1 MLQYY
6 HMLNFY
12 QKRSWRAVVYSPV
25 ILALLALACLYL
37 AHSVYNRYIIERE
50 MAGRQAEAEAELQSL
65 EQRKDMLQK
74 KVDYLSNDRGI
85 EAEMRRNFD
94 VAREGEK
101 VVVILDDVQSTSQIK
116 VLLPTISTTTRVWY
130 KFWQ

>member
-1 MLQYY
+1 
-6 HMLNFY
+6 MLNFY
-12 QKRSWRAVVYSPV
+12 QKRSWRTVLYSP
-25 ILALLALACLYL
+25 ITLTFLMMISLYL
-37 AHSVYNRYIIERE
+37 AYVTYNRYVIERE
-50 MAGRQAEAEAELQSL
+50 MSSRQLDAENELKTL
-65 EQRKDMLQK
+65 EQRRDTLQK

-101 VVVILDDVQSTSQIK
+101 VVIILDDEIATNNIEPLSTIT
-116 VLLPTISTTTRVWY
+116 PTTTRPWY

>member
-1 MLQYY
+1 
-6 HMLNFY
+6 MLNFY
-12 QKRSWRAVVYSPV
+12 QKRSWRTILYSPITLTFLV
-25 ILALLALACLYL
+25 MISLYL
-37 AHSVYNRYIIERE
+37 AFVTYNRYVIERE
-50 MAGRQAEAEAELQSL
+50 MSSRQLDAENELKIL
-65 EQRKDMLQK
+65 EQRRDTLQK

>member
-1 MLQYY
+1 
-6 HMLNFY
+6 MLNFY
-12 QKRSWRAVVYSPV
+12 QKRSWRTILYSP
-25 ILALLALACLYL
+25 IALTFLVMISLYL
-37 AHSVYNRYIIERE
+37 AFVTYNRYVIERE
-50 MAGRQAEAEAELQSL
+50 MSSRQLDAENELKIL
-65 EQRKDMLQK
+65 EQRRDTLQK

-101 VVVILDDVQSTSQIK
+101 VVIILDDEIATNNIEPLSSIT
-116 VLLPTISTTTRVWY
+116 PTTTRPWY

>member
-1 MLQYY
+1 
-6 HMLNFY
+6 MLNFY
-12 QKRSWRAVVYSPV
+12 QKRSWRTILYSP
-25 ILALLALACLYL
+25 IALTFLVMISLYL
-37 AHSVYNRYIIERE
+37 AFVTYNRYVIERE
-50 MAGRQAEAEAELQSL
+50 MSSRQLDAENELKIL
-65 EQRKDMLQK
+65 EQRRDTLQK

-85 EAEMRRNFD
+85 EAEMIRNFD

>member
-1 MLQYY
+1 
-6 HMLNFY
+6 MLNFY
-12 QKRSWRAVVYSPV
+12 QKRSWRTILYSP
-25 ILALLALACLYL
+25 IALTFLVMISLYL
-37 AHSVYNRYIIERE
+37 AFVTYNRYVIERE
-50 MAGRQAEAEAELQSL
+50 MSSRQLDAENELKIL
-65 EQRKDMLQK
+65 EQRRDTLQK

>member
-1 MLQYY
+1 
-6 HMLNFY
+6 MLNFY
-12 QKRSWRAVVYSPV
+12 QKRSWRTVLYSP
-25 ILALLALACLYL
+25 ITLTFLMMISLYL
-37 AHSVYNRYIIERE
+37 AYVTYNRYVIERE
-50 MAGRQAEAEAELQSL
+50 MSSRQLDAENELKTL
-65 EQRKDMLQK
+65 EQRRDTLQK

>member
-1 MLQYY
+1 
-6 HMLNFY
+6 MLNFY
-12 QKRSWRAVVYSPV
+12 QKRSWRTVLYSP
-25 ILALLALACLYL
+25 ITLTFLMMIFLYL
-37 AHSVYNRYIIERE
+37 AYVTYNRYVIERE
-50 MAGRQAEAEAELQSL
+50 MSSRQLDAENELKTL
-65 EQRKDMLQK
+65 EQRRDTLQK

-101 VVVILDDVQSTSQIK
+101 VVIILDDEIATNNIEPLSSIT
-116 VLLPTISTTTRVWY
+116 PTTTRPWY

>member
-1 MLQYY
+1 
-6 HMLNFY
+6 MLNFY
-12 QKRSWRAVVYSPV
+12 QKRSWRTILYSP
-25 ILALLALACLYL
+25 IALTFLVMISLYL
-37 AHSVYNRYIIERE
+37 AFVTYNRYVIERE
-50 MAGRQAEAEAELQSL
+50 MSSRQLDAENELKTL
-65 EQRKDMLQK
+65 EQRRDTLQK

-101 VVVILDDVQSTSQIK
+101 VVIILDDEIATNNIEPLSSIT
-116 VLLPTISTTTRVWY
+116 PTTTRPWY

>member
-1 MLQYY
+1 
-6 HMLNFY
+6 MLNFY
-12 QKRSWRAVVYSPV
+12 QKRSWRTVLYSP
-25 ILALLALACLYL
+25 ITLTFLMMISLYL
-37 AHSVYNRYIIERE
+37 AYVTYNRYVIERE
-50 MAGRQAEAEAELQSL
+50 MSSRQLDAENELKTL
-65 EQRKDMLQK
+65 EQRRDTLQK

-101 VVVILDDVQSTSQIK
+101 VVIILDDEIATNNIEPLSSIT
-116 VLLPTISTTTRVWY
+116 PTTTRPWY

>member
-1 MLQYY
+1 
-6 HMLNFY
+6 MLNFY
-12 QKRSWRAVVYSPV
+12 QKHSWRTVLYSPITLTFLV
-25 ILALLALACLYL
+25 MISLYL
-37 AHSVYNRYIIERE
+37 AYVTYNRYVIEQE
-50 MAGRQAEAEAELQSL
+50 MSARQLDAEKELKTL
-65 EQRKDMLQK
+65 EQRRDTLQK

-101 VVVILDDVQSTSQIK
+101 VVVILDDVQATSQIK
-116 VLLPTISTTTRVWY
+116 ALLSTIPTTTRAWY